1 MKRIIRTEE
10 VVDFFLSDGIE
21 KLSSEEIWNIANKM
35 IKKQNEQTE
44 KDNKE
49 CGFAKYDLLKNI
61 KKEKELKKW
70 IGLKE
75 YINEKLKGMEHLF
88 AYKKKN
94 SGVYSRV
101 EIMQMYYL
109 SQSKYYEMLGMVYEY
124 AEKYIYYNRLISI

>member
-10 VVDFFLSDGIE
+10 VVDFFLSGGIE

-49 CGFAKYDLLKNI
+49 CGFVKYDLLKEI
-61 KKEKELKKW
+61 RKEKELKKW

-75 YINEKLKGMEHLF
+75 YINEKLKGTEYLV
-88 AYKKKN
+88 AYRKKN
-94 SGVYSRV
+94 SGVYSRG

-109 SQSKYYEMLGMVYEY
+109 SQSKYYETIGVVYEY
-124 AEKYIYYNRLISI
+124 AEKYIYYNRLITI